1 MGIELPE
8 YDEVAKK
15 AKQLGEDELNPI
27 EKFIHD
33 NEPAGIE
40 GETKF
45 RTELQTML
53 DWAIENSDCYKKPS
67 INQPQGF
74 KK

>member
-15 AKQLGEDELNPI
+15 VKQVGEDELNPL

-40 GETKF
+40 DETRVRK
-45 RTELQTML
+45 ELQTML
-53 DWAIENSDCYKKPS
+53 DWVIENSERS
-67 INQPQGF
+67 
-74 KK
+74 